1 MTRLAAHESGAPLF
15 LLGSGRCGS
24 TFWQTLLCRTP
35 DTWIW
40 GEHGGF
46 LNPLLGAR
54 RQFAAAGHLLARGR
68 EAITT
73 TGLIQPEKLVE
84 TDLGWA
90 LAWAS
95 MATLDDFD
103 DLLRGFIDAFM
114 RQGLPEGRSRWGF
127 KEIRYGMRNDT
138 TPRTLLELFPGGTVV
153 HTLRHPRASIESAL
167 RAWNR
172 DLLGQAAEAPD
183 AIRTAYDAK
192 AARWLDVT
200 TTLVELSESQPDR
213 VVTVRLE
220 DIPAGRGA
228 LEQRLG
234 APLPDDH
241 PRINDIAR
249 DLDEA
254 AAAVL
259 ETAWGD
265 WWPRLQPLAA
275 RAGYD

>member
-1 MTRLAAHESGAPLF
+1 MICCGASSTP
-15 LLGSGRCGS
+15 SCGRA
-24 TFWQTLLCRTP
+24 CRK
-35 DTWIW
+35 
-40 GEHGGF
+40 GEAGG
-46 LNPLLGAR
+46 
-54 RQFAAAGHLLARGR
+54 
-68 EAITT
+68 
-73 TGLIQPEKLVE
+73 
-84 TDLGWA
+84 
-90 LAWAS
+90 AS
-95 MATLDDFD
+95 RKSAT
-103 DLLRGFIDAFM
+103 AC
-114 RQGLPEGRSRWGF
+114 E
-127 KEIRYGMRNDT
+127 T
-138 TPRTLLELFPGGTVV
+138 TPRRERCSNSSPAARWFTRCVT
-153 HTLRHPRASIESAL
+153 RASIESAL